1 VSYIISDSDLNQIHE
16 SDSTDEAVEAFMVY
30 ALSQML
36 DKPED
41 HLVTA
46 ESETPNGSPMV
57 VALHVEEQRP
67 LAYLFNMPADTL
79 RAALER
85 TGLKG
90 SSEQ

>member
-1 VSYIISDSDLNQIHE
+1 MSYIVSDSDLDPIHE
-16 SDSTDEAVEAFMVY
+16 SDDADEAVEAFMVY

-36 DKPED
+36 DNPED

-67 LAYLFNMPADTL
+67 LAYLFNMSADAL
-79 RAALER
+79 KAALER